1 MKRTEKYPETT
12 TFHYYNANPKN
23 RITGDCTFRAI
34 CTALGQT
41 WEETVVEMAML
52 SCETGYAVNDTK
64 GVEKY
69 MEKKGWIKHK
79 QPRKPDGKK
88 YTGAEFCK
96 MLQQDAKAVGKS
108 FIVNIGGHH
117 IVCIKETFGL
127 HKVHDIWDSTGGCIG
142 NYWTK
147 Y

>member
-1 MKRTEKYPETT
+1 MKRTKKYPETT
-12 TFHYYNANPKN
+12 TFHYYNANSKN

-69 MEKKGWIKHK
+69 MEKKGWIKH
-79 QPRKPDGKK
+79 
-88 YTGAEFCK
+88 
-96 MLQQDAKAVGKS
+96 
-108 FIVNIGGHH
+108 N
-117 IVCIKETFGL
+117 IVCIKETFGVL
-127 HKVHDIWDSTGGCIG
+127 TSFKKSIII
-142 NYWTK
+142 K
-147 Y
+147 